1 MPQIRDMLGTVFTD
15 FDHPSE
21 FDTFWHHHIL
31 SDDPDASHGGSA
43 YIATAGT
50 GLDYKYR
57 GWLLDLFAPD
67 VTPVYQVED
76 IVVNKA
82 KSAVMVG
89 YDRNAKDATND
100 IPSETFAG
108 TEAPKNSNWKH
119 WKNFFEK
126 MKPAKSP
133 RFIRFNSGD
142 KNVKYTF
149 ADNGAT
155 NAALTEALS
164 AVFGTTN
171 LGGSALA
178 RIFES
183 VTKAES
189 GLLGT
194 LVEKNA
200 DSDEIVVEL
209 AGPDL

>member
-1 MPQIRDMLGTVFTD
+1 MLGTVFTD
-15 FDHPSE
+15 FDHTSE
-21 FDTFWHHHIL
+21 FDTFWHHHTL
-31 SDDPDASHGGSA
+31 SDDATNGDSA

-50 GLDYKYR
+50 GLDYNYR
-57 GWLLDLFAPD
+57 GWLLDLFDPD
-67 VTPVYQVED
+67 VTPGYQVED
-76 IVVNKA
+76 IVLNKA
-82 KSAVMVG
+82 KTAVMVG
-89 YDRNAKDATND
+89 YDRNTADATND
-100 IPSETFAG
+100 IPDETFSA
-108 TEAPKNSNWKH
+108 TEEPKNSNWKH
-119 WKNFFEK
+119 WKNFYEK

-133 RFIRFNSGD
+133 RFIRFDSTD
-142 KNVKYTF
+142 ASKKYKFDT
-149 ADNGAT
+149 DGAT
-155 NAALTEALS
+155 NPKLTDALT